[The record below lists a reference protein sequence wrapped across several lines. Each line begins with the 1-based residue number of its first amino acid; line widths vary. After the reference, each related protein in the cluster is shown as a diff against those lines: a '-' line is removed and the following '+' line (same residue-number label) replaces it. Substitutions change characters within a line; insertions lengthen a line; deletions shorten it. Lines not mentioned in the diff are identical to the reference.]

1 MFILAFLR
9 AIKFSFQ
16 DVFRNFWLSLVTV
29 MILVLSLFI
38 VNLLLAVRV
47 ITNSAIGSI
56 KDKIDITLYIK
67 NGTPESDIVALKN
80 QVAGL
85 ERVKDVGYVSQI
97 EALDLFRQKN
107 TTNPEVLQSLRELDK
122 NPLTAALVVK
132 PRNVTQ
138 YDDLVV
144 DLDRLN
150 SAIVESKNSDN
161 PKAMLAKINK
171 IAAKVNEVGMII
183 SFIFIVITLLVVYN
197 SIRVNIYTHIKEIKV
212 MRLVG
217 ASNWFIRAPF
227 IISGLIYSVLGL
239 VIAALLFY
247 PFLTLLQPY
256 LETFF
261 SGYTLNIVQ
270 YFARHLGL
278 FAGLEFAGFGLINVL
293 ASVIAVQKYSKV

>member
-1 MFILAFLR
+1 MFILSFLR

-16 DVFRNFWLSLVTV
+16 DIFRNFWLSLVTV

-85 ERVKDVGYVSQI
+85 DRVKNVGYVSQL
-97 EALDLFRQKN
+97 EALDSFRQKN

-122 NPLTAALVVK
+122 NPLTAALVIK
-132 PRNVTQ
+132 PRNVIQ
-138 YDDLVV
+138 YDDLIV

-150 SAIVESKNSDN
+150 SPIVDSKNSDN
-161 PKAMLAKINK
+161 PKVMLSKINK

-197 SIRVNIYTHIKEIKV
+197 SIRVNIYTHNKEIKV

-227 IISGLIYSVLGL
+227 IISGIIYTVLGL
-239 VIAALLFY
+239 IVTAILFY

-261 SGYTLNIVQ
+261 SGYTLNIIE
-270 YFARHLGL
+270 YFSRHFLA
-278 FAGLEFAGFGLINVL
+278 FTGLEFALFGLINVV
-293 ASVIAVQKYSKV
+293 ASLVAVQKYTRI